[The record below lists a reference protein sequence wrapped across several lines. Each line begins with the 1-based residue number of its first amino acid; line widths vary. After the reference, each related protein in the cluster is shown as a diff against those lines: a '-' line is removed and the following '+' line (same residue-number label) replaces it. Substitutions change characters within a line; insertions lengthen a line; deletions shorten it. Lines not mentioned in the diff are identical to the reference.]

1 MKKYFLYELKNKTYT
16 IACLAVIATLIYSST
31 ILTTTFYG
39 NSQQINQFE
48 VNLETVFILSIAL
61 AVIAPII
68 QFNYRMSRRSVDLF
82 YSLPVSHFKIFTVR
96 YLVGLILV
104 FAPYLAAYLTGAL
117 IMLIKTTDKIFY
129 GVYYLP
135 HFFSSLPAIFCIY
148 TISAFAFTRANK
160 FIDGAIF
167 IIFWMFVWA
176 LIAEFFGKFIYYDF
190 DTYKVSKVFS
200 DYYMTFAPLGRLTD
214 YFQARL
220 VGERFT
226 STMYDDVANMAAA
239 YTITGVTAV
248 FATVWLFVVSEKYT
262 QSENAGQISDSPF
275 GYKVMIP
282 LFTVLA
288 LSFCD
293 LSEPEDYIMSVIII
307 VGSLLANALYRRT
320 LKLGLRQTLIFIGS
334 VIAGI
339 ILAAI
344 FSAIR

>member
-1 MKKYFLYELKNKTYT
+1 MKKYFLYELKNKTYV
-16 IACLAVIATLIYSST
+16 IACLAVITTLIYSSV
-31 ILTTTFYG
+31 ILSNKFYG
-39 NSQQINQFE
+39 NSSQMFQFE
-48 VNLETVFILSIAL
+48 VNLETIFALSIAL
-61 AVIAPII
+61 AVIAPMI
-68 QFNYRMSRRSVDLF
+68 QFNYRMTKRSTDLF
-82 YSLPVSHFKIFTVR
+82 YSLPLSHYKIFTVR

-104 FAPYLAAYLTGAL
+104 FAPYLTAYLTGAI

-135 HFFSSLPAIFCIY
+135 HFFLSLPAIFCIY

-167 IIFWMFVWA
+167 IIFWMFVWV

-190 DTYKVSKVFS
+190 KPYKISKVFS

-226 STMYDDVANMAAA
+226 SIMNDDVANMAAA
-239 YTITGVTAV
+239 YTLTGVTAV
-248 FATVWLFVVSEKYT
+248 FATVWLFVSEKYT

-293 LSEPEDYIMSVIII
+293 LSRPENYIMVVMII
-307 VGSLLANALYRRT
+307 VGSLIANALYRRT

-339 ILAAI
+339 IFAAI
-344 FSAIR
+344 FTAIW

>member
-1 MKKYFLYELKNKTYT
+1 MKKYFLYELKNKTYVL
-16 IACLAVIATLIYSST
+16 ACLAVVTTLIYSSV
-31 ILTTTFYG
+31 ILSNKFYG
-39 NSQQINQFE
+39 DSSQVSQFE
-48 VNLETVFILSIAL
+48 VNLATVAFLSIAL
-61 AVIAPII
+61 AVIAPMI
-68 QFNYRMSRRSVDLF
+68 QFNYRMTKRSTDLF
-82 YSLPVSHFKIFTVR
+82 YSLPLSHYKIFTVR

-190 DTYKVSKVFS
+190 DTYKASKVFS

-220 VGERFT
+220 VGVRFT
-226 STMYDDVANMAAA
+226 STMYDDIANMAAA

-248 FATVWLFVVSEKYT
+248 FATVWLFISEKYT

-293 LSEPEDYIMSVIII
+293 LSRPENYIMVVMII
-307 VGSLLANALYRRT
+307 VGSLIANALYRRT
-320 LKLGLRQTLIFIGS
+320 LKLGMRQTLIFIGS
-334 VIAGI
+334 VIVGI

-344 FSAIR
+344 FTAIR